1 MSTASSTASGFSLPP
16 VIDYDH
22 GITCVDTLQE
32 RPGLACCYLVQRSD
46 DCAVIETGTAHGVPG
61 LLALLDARGIAR
73 ERVRYVIPTH
83 VHLDHAGGAG
93 LLMRALPDA
102 KLVAHPRGA
111 RHLIDPSKLIAGAQA
126 VYGVDAVARMY
137 GEIVPIPEARVMVAD
152 DGHRLMLGG
161 GELQFID
168 SPGHARHHFCVWDAL
183 SRGFFTGDTFGLSY
197 RDFDGPGGAFLIPT
211 TTPVQFEPD
220 AWAATLDRLL
230 GFEPQHMYLTH
241 FGRAGDVPRLAAELR
256 AGIGRYAE
264 LARRH
269 AGAPDRHAKLVNAL
283 TADALAQ
290 LQRLHC
296 PLAEARS
303 RELLAFDMELNA
315 QGLEVW
321 LDRAV
326 S

>member
-1 MSTASSTASGFSLPP
+1 MNTAVARLPP

-22 GITCVDTLQE
+22 GISCIDTLQE
-32 RPGLACCYLVQRSD
+32 RPGLACCYLVRRAD
-46 DCAVIETGTAHGVPG
+46 EVAIIETGTAPGVPG

-102 KLVAHPRGA
+102 MLVAHPRGA

-137 GEIVPIPEARVMVAD
+137 GEIAPVVEARVIVAA
-152 DGHRLMLGG
+152 DGQRVQLGD
-161 GELQFID
+161 GELQFVD
-168 SPGHARHHFCVWDAL
+168 APGHARHHFCVWDEA

-197 RDFDGPGGAFLIPT
+197 RDFDGPGGAFLLPT

-220 AWAATLDRLL
+220 AWDATLDRLL
-230 GFEPQHMYLTH
+230 SFDPQHMYLTH
-241 FGRAGDVPRLAAELR
+241 FGRVGEVRRLAGELR
-256 AGIGRYAE
+256 TAIGRYVD
-264 LARRH
+264 LARRY
-269 AGAPDRHAKLVNAL
+269 ADAPDRHAKLVNAL

-290 LQRLHC
+290 LQRLQC
-296 PLAEARS
+296 PLGEARS
-303 RELLAFDMELNA
+303 RALLAFDMELNA

-321 LDRAV
+321 LDKA
-326 S
+326 

>member
-1 MSTASSTASGFSLPP
+1 MNIADHPPLPP
-16 VIDYDH
+16 VVDYNH

-32 RPGLACCYLVQRSD
+32 RPGLACCYLLQRGD

-93 LLMRALPDA
+93 LLMRALPRA
-102 KLVAHPRGA
+102 MLVAHPRGA

-126 VYGVDAVARMY
+126 VYGAEAVARMY
-137 GEIVPIPEARVMVAD
+137 GEIAPIPEARVIVAA
-152 DGHRLMLGG
+152 DGDRLALSD
-161 GELQFID
+161 GELHFVD
-168 SPGHARHHFCVWDAL
+168 SPGHARHHFCIWDTA

-197 RDFDGPGGAFLIPT
+197 REFDGPGGVFLMPT

-220 AWAATLDRLL
+220 AWATTLDRLL
-230 GFEPQHMYLTH
+230 SFDPQHMYLTH
-241 FGRAGDVPRLAAELR
+241 FGRVGDVVRLAGELR
-256 AGIGRYAE
+256 AGIKRYQA
-264 LARRH
+264 LAQQCAR
-269 AGAPDRHAKLVNAL
+269 APDRHEQLVGNL

-290 LQRLHC
+290 LQRLRC
-296 PLAEARS
+296 PLDEAKS
-303 RELLAFDMELNA
+303 RALLAFDMELNA

-321 LDRAV
+321 LDKVA
-326 S
+326 